1 MVIKPEYKH
10 GIPMI
15 TWKIYEDDY
24 FDRHLV
30 HEALEKWANEKPNT
44 VAFVSVNTGQEVIW
58 KAFDDAATALAY
70 QLIEMDIGKGDFIAT
85 SLPFFPEHIF
95 IQYACFKIGAIH
107 VPLDIRLKPP
117 EVIRSLTLVKAKMY
131 FHLGETDFADFA
143 AMAEIVRDNVDFVE
157 NFVQF
162 SPPDELIEELGD
174 VKIHSAWE
182 FARKADLLAHQIQ
195 KGEQTEIA
203 KKYEELHSE
212 IQETDGC
219 QVIYTTGST
228 GYPKPALL
236 SHQGIT
242 SQNLCM
248 GWGHEMTTEDLIM
261 LVNLP
266 PSHVGGQAEQL
277 ITTFFFGGKA
287 IVLDLF
293 KPDLSLEAIQKYRV
307 TSLGQIP
314 ALFNLQWRLP
324 NYNTYNLASL
334 QRVIYGGQAVGRP
347 FLEKLALMAPHF
359 GTGLGLSELSGMV
372 TYTPKDATVDD
383 IIEGIGYAMPITPI
397 SIRAPM
403 QPDGS
408 AGAEL
413 SSGES
418 GEICFSG
425 PQVFLKYVND
435 EENTKTTIS
444 SDGWCYTGDLGTY
457 DEKGLH
463 FAGRGKLVIKPK
475 GYNVYPPEV
484 EAFLKAGLKELV
496 ENIGILG
503 YPHAIYGEGII
514 AFVEQKKGK
523 QVTPEQVQEVAKG
536 LAAYKRPSLV
546 VILNYND
553 MPMNRLEKVD
563 YVNLKN
569 MADQLIPDYR
579 DQGKWDKN

>member
-1 MVIKPEYKH
+1 MVIKPEYQN

-30 HEALEKWANEKPNT
+30 HEALEKWANEKPNGI
-44 VAFVSVNTGQEVIW
+44 AFVSVNTGQEVTW
-58 KAFDDAATALAY
+58 KIFNDAATALAY
-70 QLIEMDIGKGDFIAT
+70 QLIEMGIGKGDFIAT

-117 EVIRSLTLVKAKMY
+117 EVIRSLALVKAKMY

-143 AMAEIVRDNVDFVE
+143 AMSEIVRDNVDFVE
-157 NFVQF
+157 YFVQF

-174 VKIHSAWE
+174 VKIQSAWD
-182 FARKADLLAHQIQ
+182 FAQKADLLAHQIQ

-203 KKYEELHSE
+203 KKYAALHGDV
-212 IQETDGC
+212 QETDGC

-248 GWGHEMTTEDLIM
+248 GWGHEMTTEDLVM

-307 TSLGQIP
+307 TALGQIP

-334 QRVIYGGQAVGRP
+334 KRVIYGGQAVGRP

-383 IIEGIGYAMPITPI
+383 IVEGIGYAMPITPI

-403 QPDGS
+403 QADGS
-408 AGAEL
+408 SGAEM
-413 SSGES
+413 SAGES

-435 EENTKTTIS
+435 EENT
-444 SDGWCYTGDLGTY
+444 GDLGTY
-457 DEKGLH
+457 DDKGLH

-546 VILNYND
+546 VILKYND

-563 YVNLKN
+563 YVNLNN

-579 DQGKWDKN
+579 VQGKWDK